1 MKSFEERLEYMRG
14 LTHDEWDKICRGCG
28 LCCLCKYYTHDG
40 GVEYASVACKNLDLK
55 TRRCKCYD
63 CRLKRG
69 ACHNVDI
76 DIVRQARVLPRSCAY
91 VEMLYGPP
99 SAEASGGRPAVD
111 WGTVLSENE
120 ISPLVAQKRIIPGSV
135 NWSKLKS

>member
-1 MKSFEERLEYMRG
+1 MTTFKERLEYMKNLSR
-14 LTHDEWDKICRGCG
+14 DEWESICRGCG

-40 GVEYASVACKNLDLK
+40 GVEYARVACKNLDLK

-76 DIVRQARVLPRSCAY
+76 DIVRDARVLPRNCAY
-91 VEMLYGPP
+91 VEMLYGPSDVHP
-99 SAEASGGRPAVD
+99 NID
-111 WGTVLSENE
+111 WETVVSENE
-120 ISPLVAQKRIIPGSV
+120 ISPMAAQRRIITGSKK
-135 NWSKLKS
+135 WSKK